1 MESIAY
7 INALQAQATDLGNA
21 VNRRGAELSE
31 AKKRLLRLLDLQEE
45 IGGWRKGFESAQ
57 DQRRSV
63 LFALKSSGVDSRIAV
78 GYCQRMESV
87 VNGNSAFAASDSF
100 THTLKKLAD
109 DIEETRLRISHLT
122 RLIDT
127 LRADENHLRQRIDR
141 LEQEG

>member
-1 MESIAY
+1 M
-7 INALQAQATDLGNA
+7 
-21 VNRRGAELSE
+21 
-31 AKKRLLRLLDLQEE
+31 
-45 IGGWRKGFESAQ
+45 
-57 DQRRSV
+57 
-63 LFALKSSGVDSRIAV
+63 KSSGVDSRIAV

>member
-7 INALQAQATDLGNA
+7 INALQAQATDPGNA
-21 VNRRGAELSE
+21 VNRRGAALSE

-45 IGGWRKGFESAQ
+45 IDGWRKGFESAQ

-141 LEQEG
+141 LKQEG